1 MIRIYRRFAVVVIL
15 LFFAVQAMAVNGVN
29 PARYGIAFT
38 SASIKNGAAAE
49 RIMDSTLRAHPMLA
63 QRTRIYAIERAHVL
77 ADRTADFYLL
87 LLLVILLGM
96 IRLSNPRYFQSL
108 IKAFWNPTMSG
119 RQTKDQLQ
127 HAGWPN
133 FLMNLFFTMSAGAYI
148 YYGVA
153 LFVSRRSHN
162 LQPVILLALLIVG
175 VILIY
180 AGKYLVI
187 RLSGWA
193 FRVEHVTE
201 QYLFNV
207 FLVNKIIAIA
217 LLPFIVLLA
226 FGDPQWLNTVLMLS
240 FLIVGLLLVNRYIRS
255 WQIFGSFFQYSKFH
269 FFTYLCASELL
280 PLAVLM
286 KLLVRGLL
294 YF

>member
-1 MIRIYRRFAVVVIL
+1 MKRITTRLSALFLL
-15 LFFAVQAMAVNGVN
+15 LFLSVKLLAAHGFMPSRYGLGFTAASVNNKAAVQH
-29 PARYGIAFT
+29 
-38 SASIKNGAAAE
+38 S
-49 RIMDSTLRAHPMLA
+49 MDSLLRVHPMLA
-63 QRTRIYAIERAHVL
+63 QTTRVYAIEHTHMMT
-77 ADRTADFYLL
+77 DRTNDFYLL
-87 LLLVILLGM
+87 LLLVLLLGM

-108 IKAFWNPTMSG
+108 IRAFLNPTMSG
-119 RQTKDQLQ
+119 RQTKEQLQ

-133 FLMNLFFTMSAGAYI
+133 FLMNLFFTMSVGAYI
-148 YYGVA
+148 YYTVTV
-153 LFVSRRSHN
+153 FVSRHN
-162 LQPVILLALLIVG
+162 DQLPPVLLLGMLVAG

-180 AGKYLVI
+180 AGKYFVI

-193 FRVEHVTE
+193 FRVEQVTE

-207 FLVNKIIAIA
+207 FLINKIIAIA
-217 LLPFIVLLA
+217 LLPFILLLA
-226 FGDPQWLNTVLMLS
+226 FGDPQWLNPVLLVS
-240 FLIVGLLLVNRYIRS
+240 FIVIGLLLVNRYIRS

-294 YF
+294 YV